1 MSFGSILNRIV
12 NKINASQ
19 IEGTLAQ
26 DQIPNLDTSKITSG
40 VLPVERGGTGV
51 NSLDSLKQE
60 LGSSIS
66 STVFSLEM
74 GQGQRT
80 IVPSGTSIKPFFGII
95 VEAEQQNFTDLS
107 NLALMC
113 GNTQY
118 NIANNTLGNK
128 DTGKF
133 VCLLPVQK
141 WHWYNSNTIRT
152 AVIENFSIQ
161 LTNYQNG
168 VWETAANIDFYGAGE
183 GSTYFPCSCTLTF
196 LHWGN

>member
-1 MSFGSILNRIV
+1 MVS
-12 NKINASQ
+12 KINASQ

-66 STVFSLEM
+66 TTVFNLEM

-80 IVPSGTSIKPFFGII
+80 IVPSGTSIKPFFGVI
-95 VEAEQQNFTDLS
+95 VELEDANGGLSTVVLTSKNSSWTILHTDTTHTQTDKMFLS
-107 NLALMC
+107 ALVS
-113 GNTQY
+113 Q
-118 NIANNTLGNK
+118 
-128 DTGKF
+128 
-133 VCLLPVQK
+133 
-141 WHWYNSNTIRT
+141 WNSDPTSGARY
-152 AVIENFSIQ
+152 AVIEGLQIYLEN
-161 LTNYQNG
+161 LQNEM
-168 VWETAANIDFYGAGE
+168 WTISDDIKLNPITE
-183 GSTYFPCSCTLTF
+183 GTFPSYSCTLTF

>member
-1 MSFGSILNRIV
+1 MI

-26 DQIPNLDTSKITSG
+26 NQIPNLDTSKITSG
-40 VLPVERGGTGV
+40 ILPVERGGTGV
-51 NSLDSLKQE
+51 NSLDGLKQE

-66 STVFSLEM
+66 ATVFNLEM

-118 NIANNTLGNK
+118 NITNNTLGAK

-133 VCLLPVQK
+133 VCFLPVQN
-141 WHWYNSNTIRT
+141 WHWYDSNTIRT

-168 VWETAANIDFYGAGE
+168 TWETAANIDFIGGGE
-183 GSTYFPCSCTLTF
+183 GGTYFPCSCTLTF